1 LPPPRK
7 EALETL
13 YRNGDPEAFFGV
25 ADVGRYDELFEGKA
39 ILDFFGCCLSTIRE
53 CAPYCCFLNIAE

>member
-25 ADVGRYDELFEGKA
+25 ADVGRYDELFEGTFAAMSCIQNEDQRQVK
-39 ILDFFGCCLSTIRE
+39 
-53 CAPYCCFLNIAE
+53 